1 MSQADEGAHRHTEP
15 GAPSAPRPLFSV
27 CIPAYNRV
35 AFLEP
40 LLQSILQQDFSDYE
54 IVIAEDHSPQ
64 REQILA
70 VASALAA
77 GSRCAVRVLANGHNL
92 GYDGNIRHLVS
103 VARGRYCFF
112 MGNDDLMTAGALGK
126 AAACL
131 QRHPG
136 AGMLLR
142 AYAWFDHRPEQLA
155 DTVRYVAEET
165 WLAPGAEALALCYR
179 RSGIISGY
187 VVDRDLAQAA
197 ATDRFDGTLFY
208 QMHLT
213 ASVLCQHGAVV
224 TPEVLVLCRASE
236 APDFGSAPA
245 EQGIY
250 QPGRYTPQARQAMV
264 AGALRIL
271 KDHAPRIGEAARG
284 RILRDYA
291 RHFYPFLR
299 DQLGLPLKDYLALCQ
314 GYARLDLGRFPSF
327 YLNCIIPFVLG
338 QRLTDQLLHSIRQR
352 LGHTP
357 RLS

>member
-1 MSQADEGAHRHTEP
+1 MAAEGMPRHTEP
-15 GAPSAPRPLFSV
+15 GVHSASRPLFSV
-27 CIPAYNRV
+27 CIPAYNRA

-40 LLQSILQQDFSDYE
+40 LLASVITQEGFDDFE
-54 IVIAEDHSPQ
+54 VVLAEDLSPQ
-64 REQILA
+64 REQILSLA
-70 VASALAA
+70 GAWAARSPRPLRVVANE
-77 GSRCAVRVLANGHNL
+77 RNL
-92 GYDGNIRHLVS
+92 GYDGNIRHLVDL
-103 VARGRYCFF
+103 ARGRYCFF
-112 MGNDDLMTAGALGK
+112 MGNDDLLTAGALAK

-131 QRHPG
+131 QRHPD
-136 AGMLLR
+136 AALLLR
-142 AYAWFDHRPEQLA
+142 GYAWFDHSPEHLA

-165 WLAPGAEALALCYR
+165 WLAAGAEALALCYR

-197 ATDRFDGTLFY
+197 ATDAFDGTLFY

-213 ASVLCQHGAVV
+213 ASVLRQHGAVV

-236 APDFGSAPA
+236 APDFGSAEA
-245 EQGIY
+245 ERGIY

-271 KDHAPRIGEAARG
+271 QAHAVHIGEVARG

-299 DQLGLPLKDYLALCQ
+299 DQLGLPLTDYWALCRA
-314 GYARLDLGRFPSF
+314 YARLDLGRFPSF

-338 QRLTDQLLHSIRQR
+338 QRLTDQLLHGIRRR